1 MSDLNKAVQMIAGV
15 PVTPATIQRIQAIA
29 HSLGM
34 SENDAMLPILV
45 MLDTYHGA
53 FSGAPA
59 VVAEAINKAS
69 QNVSGVIDA
78 AAIKSVAREATNAKQ
93 DINAAAVTA
102 VSGLTEVAKQ
112 AIIKAGNDI
121 AGVDKENAKAHVI
134 REQTSLLKHY
144 AVIGAGLVVASLLAG
159 AGIMY
164 GATSA
169 KLYSAKQDVQ
179 AAVERAVS
187 AENGSTAAAEA
198 AVSAATQKL
207 SNELETLR
215 ASTAWAATKEG
226 ILVSSCNVQGWRIES
241 YTDGTKMCITNEAV
255 KSFMGKDTPQTGFWI
270 TGNATK
276 AKKK

>member
-34 SENDAMLPILV
+34 SENDAMMPILV

-53 FSGAPA
+53 FSGAPT

-78 AAIKSVAREATNAKQ
+78 AANKSVAREVTNAKQ
-93 DINAAAVTA
+93 DINSAAVAA
-102 VSGLTEVAKQ
+102 VGGLTEVAKQ

-134 REQTSLLKHY
+134 REQTALLKHY
-144 AVIGAGLVVASLLAG
+144 AGIGAALVLVAVLGGAG
-159 AGIMY
+159 AMY

-187 AENGSTAAAEA
+187 AENGSATAAAA
-198 AVSAATQKL
+198 AVDTATRKLRDELASVRAAA
-207 SNELETLR
+207 R
-215 ASTAWAATKEG
+215 WAGTEDG
-226 ILVSSCNVQGWRIES
+226 MLVSTCQVPGWRIEK
-241 YTDGTKMCITNEAV
+241 YKDGTAICVTREEQKNLIGKNEPAI
-255 KSFMGKDTPQTGFWI
+255 MFWLQPPA
-270 TGNATK
+270 ATK
-276 AKKK
+276 K

>member
-34 SENDAMLPILV
+34 SENDAMMPILV

-134 REQTSLLKHY
+134 REQTALLKHY
-144 AVIGAGLVVASLLAG
+144 AGIGAALVLVAVLGGAG
-159 AGIMY
+159 AMY

-179 AAVERAVS
+179 AAEERAATAEKGS
-187 AENGSTAAAEA
+187 AAAVTAAADAVAKKMA
-198 AVSAATQKL
+198 A
-207 SNELETLR
+207 ELDAMR
-215 ASTAWAATKEG
+215 ASSAWAGTKDG
-226 ILVSSCNVQGWRIES
+226 RLVSSCNVKGWRVQE
-241 YTDGTKMCITNEAV
+241 YTDGTKMCVTNEAV
-255 KSFMGKDTPQTGFWI
+255 KSLIGKDAAEVGFWMP
-270 TGNATK
+270 T